1 MPLNA
6 EQRRA
11 RARLAAN
18 TRWNPDR
25 DDLIH
30 EDEDALGI
38 LDRHIEAVVARAGR
52 MSPEKSARLRRLF
65 SQPATPGGG

>member
-11 RARLAAN
+11 RARIAAN
-18 TRWNPDR
+18 TRWNPGQ
-25 DDLIH
+25 DDLTA
-30 EDEDALGI
+30 EDEDILGI
-38 LDRHIEAVVARAGR
+38 LDRHIDAIVARAPR
-52 MSPEKSARLRRLF
+52 MSPEQSAKLRRLF